1 MIRKANWKTMMLLA
15 GLLALPAMGCRV
27 QQTQEGKVPEVD
39 VSAKGGQM
47 PKYDVDAPKVDVH
60 TEKREVTVPTV
71 EVHPPADDNNNGKK
85 PPQ

>member
-1 MIRKANWKTMMLLA
+1 MNRKPSWKAMVLVA
-15 GLLALPAMGCRV
+15 GLLALPATGCRV
-27 QQTQEGKVPEVD
+27 RQTQEGKVPEVD

-60 TEKREVTVPTV
+60 TEKREITVPKV
-71 EVHPPADDNNNGKK
+71 EVHPPADDNNGQK

>member
-1 MIRKANWKTMMLLA
+1 MIRKANWKTMRLLA
-15 GLLALPAMGCRV
+15 GLLALPATGCRV
-27 QQTQEGKVPEVD
+27 RQTQEGKVPEVD

-71 EVHPPADDNNNGKK
+71 EVHPADENNGKK